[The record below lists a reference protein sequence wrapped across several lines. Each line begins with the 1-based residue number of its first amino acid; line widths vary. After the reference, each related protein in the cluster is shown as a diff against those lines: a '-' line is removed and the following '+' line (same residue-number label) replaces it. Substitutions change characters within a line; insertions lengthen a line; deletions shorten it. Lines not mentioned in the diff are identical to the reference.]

1 MSDTHPVPEDGPCC
15 PNFTRGRKLAVVVK
29 EMTPEDERYDEA
41 VRLFTLSV
49 ANCPTLLGDLDIID
63 YIAELAALG
72 YIRAHAPA

>member
-1 MSDTHPVPEDGPCC
+1 
-15 PNFTRGRKLAVVVK
+15 
-29 EMTPEDERYDEA
+29 MTPEDEHYDEA

-72 YIRAHAPA
+72 YIHAHAPA